1 MRQAAQ
7 GGRAQDS
14 LSLEQL
20 SAAISELF
28 AFDAE
33 LEGVSSPENAL
44 PESDVEADNSRVSL
58 APKAR
63 VVASRS

>member
-1 MRQAAQ
+1 
-7 GGRAQDS
+7 
-14 LSLEQL
+14 LEQL
-20 SAAISELF
+20 SAAINELF

-33 LEGVSSPENAL
+33 LEAVSSPENAL
-44 PESDVEADNSRVSL
+44 LESDAEADDARLSL